1 LYSSSC
7 GTLFIPN
14 FLDEE
19 VFVDNETQFY
29 LFIDSENISFNLIE
43 PVFNEILK
51 YGIISGKR
59 AYADWSNPA
68 YKNWPEVLDKYGIR
82 PFQQFHYDSDETDKA
97 IIMDIMEVVYSNK
110 NITGI
115 CIIGN
120 DHIYGSV
127 ARRVREKGLYFL
139 GIGTKKASKKFVDA
153 CNSFIYLDNIKTEEA
168 LDKTPHQVQKEAE
181 NAEPIMHKA
190 ISEIDEDYFT
200 LAALGNMLKKLDPAF
215 DPRTYG
221 YKKLIDLV
229 SSMKKIVSVKTDNM
243 KPPVHYIEVIKK

>member
-1 LYSSSC
+1 M
-7 GTLFIPN
+7 
-14 FLDEE
+14 
-19 VFVDNETQFY
+19 DNETQFY

-127 ARRVREKGLYFL
+127 ARRVREKGLFFL
-139 GIGTKKASKKFVDA
+139 GIGTKSIKN
-153 CNSFIYLDNIKTEEA
+153 CRRLQQLHLDNIKQKN
-168 LDKTPHQVQKEAE
+168 LDKTPHQVKRLKMQ
-181 NAEPIMHKA
+181 NP
-190 ISEIDEDYFT
+190 
-200 LAALGNMLKKLDPAF
+200 MLK
-215 DPRTYG
+215 
-221 YKKLIDLV
+221 
-229 SSMKKIVSVKTDNM
+229 
-243 KPPVHYIEVIKK
+243 HQ